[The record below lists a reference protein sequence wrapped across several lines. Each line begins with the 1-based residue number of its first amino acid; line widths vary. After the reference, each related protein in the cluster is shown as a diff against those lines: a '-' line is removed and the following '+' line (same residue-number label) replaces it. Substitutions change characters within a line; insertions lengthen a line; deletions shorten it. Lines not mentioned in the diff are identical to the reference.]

1 MGYER
6 GTLLMAHEESEN
18 NGNIDLLT
26 LEHGMNKFSWY
37 QKPDYGW
44 YGYGK
49 ARWPYAIQWLIVWNV
64 DNGASPKWHS

>member
-26 LEHGMNKFSWY
+26 LEHGMNKFS
-37 QKPDYGW
+37 
-44 YGYGK
+44 
-49 ARWPYAIQWLIVWNV
+49 
-64 DNGASPKWHS
+64 

>member
-44 YGYGK
+44 YGYG
-49 ARWPYAIQWLIVWNV
+49 
-64 DNGASPKWHS
+64 